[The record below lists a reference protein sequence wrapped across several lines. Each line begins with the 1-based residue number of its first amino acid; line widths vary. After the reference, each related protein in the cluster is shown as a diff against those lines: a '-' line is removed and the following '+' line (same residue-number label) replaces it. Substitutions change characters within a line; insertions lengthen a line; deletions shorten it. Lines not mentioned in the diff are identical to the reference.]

1 MPEIAVRDL
10 KNRLS
15 EIVRDVELGHE
26 YIVTVD
32 RRPVAKLSPLPQR
45 RTWVPLGEFLAA
57 FEGKWADPGLLAE
70 LDEIAGDTVDDL

>member
-1 MPEIAVRDL
+1 MPEIAVREL

-15 EIVRDVELGHE
+15 EIVRDVELGTE

-45 RTWVPLGEFLAA
+45 RTWIPIGEILEM

-70 LDEIAGDTVDDL
+70 LDELLPDTVDDL